1 MESCDVCGFEWDSL
15 DATAVPLRLRA
26 AATGIGEVLARF
38 DPERPVARAPGTW
51 SVLEYGGHVRDV
63 LFNLRDRIVLGLAED
78 NPVPKQMNSQ
88 LRIDAGLYAADDR
101 STLTTEI
108 RVAGDLL
115 ARTVEA
121 LTEQQLSRPIFYG
134 WPVAATRTLL
144 WVGAQAVHE
153 AEHHLADLRALVDG

>member
-1 MESCDVCGFEWDSL
+1 MESCEVCGFEWDL
-15 DATAVPLRLRA
+15 LGTTDVPLRLRA
-26 AATGIGEVLARF
+26 AATGFGEVLARW

-51 SVLEYGGHVRDV
+51 SALEYSGHVRDV

-78 NPVPKQMNSQ
+78 NPVPKQMYSQ
-88 LRIDAGLYAADDR
+88 VRIDAGLYAADDR

-108 RVAGDLL
+108 GVAADLL
-115 ARTVEA
+115 ARTVDA
-121 LTEQQLSRPIFYG
+121 LTDQQLARPIFYG

-153 AEHHLADLRALVDG
+153 SEHHLADLRALVDG